1 MPESPDMSAA
11 PAEPASPSPLVTPCP
26 MPRLAELTMA
36 RVALGRAGV
45 SLPTREHLRFSLDHA
60 KARDAVHIPLDTA
73 AQVAALAATGLPVLE
88 LASRAADRRRFLLR
102 PDLGRQ
108 LDDASLE
115 KLHAVAAAPGPD
127 LVLVV
132 SEGLSAVA
140 VERQVGPFL
149 DAFLPL
155 IRKRGLALGPICLV
169 AGGRVAVGDD
179 VGEALRA
186 KAVAVLIGERPGLS
200 SPDSLG
206 IYLTYGPK
214 RGRTDAQRNCISNV
228 RPEGLPFARAAL
240 TLDRLLQKALAL
252 GLTGV
257 DLKDDGD
264 ADGTLPADAA
274 ARS

>member
-1 MPESPDMSAA
+1 MPEPSDLSAA
-11 PAEPASPSPLVTPCP
+11 PASSSPLVTPCP
-26 MPRLAELTMA
+26 LPGLAELTMA

-60 KARDAVHIPLDTA
+60 RARDAVHIPLDTV
-73 AQVAALAATGLPVLE
+73 AQLAALAATGLPVIE

-115 KLHAVAAAPGPD
+115 KLRAVAVSPRPD

-140 VERQVGPFL
+140 VERQAGPFL

-155 IRKRGLALGPICLV
+155 ARKRELALGPICLV

-228 RPEGLPFARAAL
+228 RLEGLPFARAAL

-264 ADGTLPADAA
+264 TASALPADAA